1 MSAQPR
7 PGLPR
12 AADVAIAMLA
22 LLITSPFLLLAIV
35 AIRLGGGGGA
45 IYRSSRA
52 GLGGQEF
59 ELLKLRTMRPDS
71 DPVGV
76 GVAVTASDPRVT
88 RVGRFLRRFSLDE
101 LPNFVNVVR
110 GEMAVVGPRPT
121 LPAQVELYTAR
132 QRRRLEVP
140 PGITGWA
147 QVNGRA
153 DISWEDRID
162 LDVWYVDNRSRAL
175 DLRILA
181 KTFRTLLTG
190 RGQVSSDPFAGA
202 QEGSPLRQAAEAEN
216 EPRGR

>member
-1 MSAQPR
+1 MSAPPR

-12 AADVAIAMLA
+12 AFDLAIAMLA
-22 LLITSPFLLLAIV
+22 LLISSPLLLLAIL

-52 GLGGQEF
+52 GLGGEEF
-59 ELLKLRTMRPDS
+59 ELLKLRTMRPGS

-76 GVAVTASDPRVT
+76 GVAVTASDSRVT

-147 QVNGRA
+147 QVNGFRGET
-153 DISWEDRID
+153 STLD
-162 LDVWYVDNRSRAL
+162 LMERRVELDLWYVNNWSFWL
-175 DLRILA
+175 DLRILW
-181 KTFRTLLTG
+181 KTLTLA
-190 RGQVSSDPFAGA
+190 PW
-202 QEGSPLRQAAEAEN
+202 QASAY
-216 EPRGR
+216 